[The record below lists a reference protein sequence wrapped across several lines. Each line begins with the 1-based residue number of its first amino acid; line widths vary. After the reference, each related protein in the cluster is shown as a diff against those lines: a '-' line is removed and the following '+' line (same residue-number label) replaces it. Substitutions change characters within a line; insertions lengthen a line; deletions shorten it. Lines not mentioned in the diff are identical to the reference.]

1 MKYLYRLLSK
11 ENKVIYVGK
20 TLNLH
25 RRMLQHAK
33 DKIWFN
39 EVYDIQYHLFDNN
52 TDCDIYEIYYINK
65 LNPIYNRDSK
75 NERIFSQEL
84 TEISFDR
91 LTVVQFIFLGQ
102 NNKKTVKSSI
112 PVIHL
117 NDFSLFNS
125 EVLREYKKSQFEYKG
140 NIIRIEFS
148 DKYYDLYNYLLTA
161 QELKNGLTLSKQDVS
176 RFLAEKLNIF
186 VNNIKHPYIK
196 DWKMNNGHLDIAIN
210 NIETIINN

>member
-1 MKYLYRLLSK
+1 
-11 ENKVIYVGK
+11 
-20 TLNLH
+20 
-25 RRMLQHAK
+25 MLQHAK

-65 LNPIYNRDSK
+65 LSPIYNRDSK

-84 TEISFDR
+84 TDISFDR

-102 NNKKTVKSSI
+102 NNKKTVKPSI

-176 RFLAEKLNIF
+176 RFLDEKLNIF